1 MIAARVSADADRFSV
16 LRVLALAAFV
26 VLALRLGYLQIV
38 RADALAKLA
47 EAQRVR
53 SSSLLPARGGVYLS
67 ERGAERPFLLAST
80 RLSPTAYVVPR
91 EITDV
96 ERTSEGLTDI
106 VLRYEAR
113 AAERRERLLLETG
126 QITKEEAEA
135 REKERAAVPP
145 DERQTREEARRQEL
159 KNDFVRRL
167 GNPNDPYEP
176 LIPGGAAIDA
186 EALAELHTA
195 RLPGVA
201 FREIPR
207 RGYPEGTLAAHLV
220 GFVREEG
227 GSARGEYGV
236 EGGLDAVLRGEAGL
250 EQSERD
256 VAGRRISVGA
266 ASSLIP
272 VEHGADVVLT
282 VDRVLQ
288 TIAEEIA
295 QKGREQFR
303 ADRAQIIIM
312 DPNTGALLA
321 LAAFPTFDPNDP
333 GAIRDVGV
341 YQNPVIADLF
351 EPGSV
356 FKPLVMAAAL
366 EHGLVQPDT
375 TTVDAGP
382 LRIGPYTINTY
393 DGRHHGRLTM
403 TNILEQSNNIGMV
416 WVAQQVGADRLYQFL
431 RRLGVG
437 DRTGLPL
444 ATEAA
449 AQIPPP
455 GEWGDTRLA
464 TIGFGQGIVTTPLHM
479 LVANAALINGGKL
492 VQPYLVHAV
501 RLPDGRE
508 EVVSPKVIRQ
518 VIRPE
523 VSTTLRAMLT
533 SVVEKG
539 VAVRANV
546 AGYFVGGK
554 TGTAQVVDPATGRY
568 STEDKVI
575 SFIGFAPAD
584 NPAFI
589 ALVKLDNP
597 AGLSF
602 ASGTTAPM
610 FSELAERALA
620 YLRIP
625 PSREEVDD
633 PLRQKPQ

>member
-1 MIAARVSADADRFSV
+1 MTDPERFP
-16 LRVLALAAFV
+16 
-26 VLALRLGYLQIV
+26 ALRTLAVVAFAVLFARLGFLQLV
-38 RADALAKLA
+38 RADSLAAQA

-53 SSSLLPARGGVYLS
+53 SSSLLPARGAVYLS
-67 ERGAERPFLLAST
+67 ERWAEQPFLLAST
-80 RLSPTAYVVPR
+80 RLTPTAYAVPR
-91 EITDV
+91 EVRDV
-96 ERTSEGLTDI
+96 GRAAEGLADV
-106 VLRYEAR
+106 VLRYETR
-113 AAERRERLLLETG
+113 TAERRERLLRESG
-126 QITKEEAEA
+126 QLTKEEAEA
-135 REKERAAVPP
+135 REQERAARAP
-145 DERQTREEARRQEL
+145 DVEREREDARRQEL

-176 LIPGGAAIDA
+176 ILPGGALLDT
-186 EALAELHTA
+186 EALAELQNA

-201 FREIPR
+201 FREAPR
-207 RGYPEGTLAAHLV
+207 RGYPEGTLAAHLL

-227 GSARGEYGV
+227 SQAYGAYGV
-236 EGGLDAVLRGEAGL
+236 EGGLDAVLRGVAGA
-250 EQSERD
+250 EQAERD

-266 ASSLIP
+266 ASALIP

-295 QKGREQFR
+295 RKGREQFK
-303 ADRAQIIIM
+303 ADRAQIVIL

-333 GAIRDVGV
+333 GAIRDVRV
-341 YQNPVIADLF
+341 YQDPVIADLF

-375 TTVDAGP
+375 ITVDAGP
-382 LRIGPYTINTY
+382 IRIGPYTINTY

-403 TNILEQSNNIGMV
+403 TEVLEQSNNIGMV
-416 WVAQQVGADRLYQFL
+416 WVAQQVGTDRLYQFL
-431 RRLGVG
+431 RRLGIG

-449 AQIPPP
+449 ASMPPP
-455 GEWGDTRLA
+455 DAWGETRLA

-508 EVVSPKVIRQ
+508 EIVSPTVVRQ

-539 VAVRANV
+539 VAVRAQV
-546 AGYFVGGK
+546 PGYFIGGK
-554 TGTAQVVDPATGRY
+554 TGTAQVVDPRTGRY
-568 STEDKVI
+568 SAEDKII

-584 NPAFI
+584 DPAFI

-602 ASGTTAPM
+602 ASGTAAPL
-610 FSELAERALA
+610 FSALATRALE

-625 PSREEVDD
+625 PGREEIDD
-633 PLRQKPQ
+633 PLQRAGR